1 MAVDAQRARRAAA
14 PHLGAGRVPAR
25 GARRG
30 LVAPGR
36 RAGLDGA
43 HAPAGGS
50 GGRGDSAVSAC
61 RTGWSPRAARAVAE
75 ERGELLDR
83 VDRAS
88 LLTGDLWTPDVLLAD
103 GAPRPL
109 VTGVLDLD
117 RAEWGDPLA
126 DWAVW
131 TARRK
136 PGREGF
142 WGGYGTLPDDEGALE
157 GELAALLAA

>member
-1 MAVDAQRARRAAA
+1 M
-14 PHLGAGRVPAR
+14 
-25 GARRG
+25 
-30 LVAPGR
+30 
-36 RAGLDGA
+36 
-43 HAPAGGS
+43 
-50 GGRGDSAVSAC
+50 
-61 RTGWSPRAARAVAE
+61 
-75 ERGELLDR
+75 
-83 VDRAS
+83 
-88 LLTGDLWTPDVLLAD
+88 
-103 GAPRPL
+103 
-109 VTGVLDLD
+109 LDLD